1 MRQATCMFRVG
12 TVPGLTPGSVSHA
25 DDPPMA
31 SLFHADLSARRVCL
45 IWIKARSSPSFTAAE
60 REMCWSPLR
69 SGEVKM
75 DSGLRQEIL
84 SILKAAGE
92 MTIATVRPDGYP
104 QATTVNYVSDGLVI
118 YFGCAAD
125 SQKVRNIT
133 CNDKVSLTVTPPH
146 FNWED
151 IRGLSIGGKAPPV
164 TEPQEIN
171 RVSELMLR
179 KFPQILRYA
188 LAQ

>member
-1 MRQATCMFRVG
+1 VLGQPRAADEPAEFGLEAKMD
-12 TVPGLTPGSVSHA
+12 PGL
-25 DDPPMA
+25 
-31 SLFHADLSARRVCL
+31 
-45 IWIKARSSPSFTAAE
+45 
-60 REMCWSPLR
+60 RE
-69 SGEVKM
+69 
-75 DSGLRQEIL
+75 EIL
-84 SILKAAGE
+84 SILKGAGE
-92 MTIATVRPDGYP
+92 MTIATIRPDGYP

-118 YFGCAAD
+118 YFGCAAE

-151 IRGLSIGGKAPPV
+151 IRGLSVGGRAAPV
-164 TEPQEIN
+164 TDPQEIN

-188 LAQ
+188 LAGKKGVFLVRITPEVISVLDYRKGFGHTDLIKN